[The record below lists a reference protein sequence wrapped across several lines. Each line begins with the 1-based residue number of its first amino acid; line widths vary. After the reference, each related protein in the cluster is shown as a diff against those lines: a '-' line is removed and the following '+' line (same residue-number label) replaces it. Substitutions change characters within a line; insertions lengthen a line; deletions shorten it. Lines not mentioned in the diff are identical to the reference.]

1 MEITK
6 EYLDKQFGTLTADIA
21 TLKEGVATKQD
32 VRDAV
37 DELARI
43 TNAGFEAIYQRLD
56 VREQVEKHEHDIQ
69 ELKKALDLT

>member
-1 MEITK
+1 MS
-6 EYLDKQFGTLTADIA
+6 
-21 TLKEGVATKQD
+21 TKQD
-32 VRDAV
+32 VRDAI

-43 TNAGFEAIYQRLD
+43 TNTGFAEIYQRLD

>member
-6 EYLDKQFGTLTADIA
+6 KYLDEQFSKLAM
-21 TLKEGVATKQD
+21 KQD
-32 VRDAV
+32 VRDAI

-43 TNAGFEAIYQRLD
+43 TNVGFDEVYRRLD

-69 ELKKALDLT
+69 ELKRALNLA